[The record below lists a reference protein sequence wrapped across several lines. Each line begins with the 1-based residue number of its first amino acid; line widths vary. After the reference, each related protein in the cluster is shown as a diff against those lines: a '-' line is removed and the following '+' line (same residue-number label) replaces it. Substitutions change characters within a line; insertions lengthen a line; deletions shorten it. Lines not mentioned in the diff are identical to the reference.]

1 MGTNR
6 ARIDKSIE
14 NILKGKNIEEA
25 KLHLPEIT
33 STIKTGFIEKEISE
47 QVYQSIIGVVS
58 GKLSKIYDLDE
69 DKCKEITS
77 DFIKREQWIN
87 EIMELVEQDNVT
99 GISDVLLKALKIA
112 LGETVKAEQNE
123 TYFVEKLLYEIIFL
137 SLENT
142 MQGTLETLEEGI
154 TIPQIRKEFIKPL
167 ADKLFEEDI
176 KTEIPALVLGK
187 TTLAV
192 INNKIADK
200 LKNFGG
206 F

>member
-1 MGTNR
+1 
-6 ARIDKSIE
+6 
-14 NILKGKNIEEA
+14 
-25 KLHLPEIT
+25 
-33 STIKTGFIEKEISE
+33 SE

-123 TYFVEKLLYEIIFL
+123 TYFVEKLLYE
-137 SLENT
+137 
-142 MQGTLETLEEGI
+142 
-154 TIPQIRKEFIKPL
+154 
-167 ADKLFEEDI
+167 
-176 KTEIPALVLGK
+176 
-187 TTLAV
+187 
-192 INNKIADK
+192 
-200 LKNFGG
+200 
-206 F
+206 